1 MYEKRQDAPKECV
14 CCNLIENTM
23 ACVSYCKNLF
33 CHAFSRGS
41 VRLATPFIIDV
52 YCSNGWIRR
61 RGSIVYL
68 ACLQNLTLTEK

>member
-41 VRLATPFIIDV
+41 VRLATPLIT
-52 YCSNGWIRR
+52 NK
-61 RGSIVYL
+61 SICIL
-68 ACLQNLTLTEK
+68 SLRCILLD